1 MQPALLIAG
10 KDIRQRIRD
19 RSVFLWGVL
28 APLGLAA
35 IFSFVFNPISDS
47 QFHAEYVVV
56 NQDWGP
62 VAQGFLTAL
71 GAMEDQGI
79 VTVRAVDSVEE
90 ARAQV
95 EVGSDAF
102 AAADA
107 AQADA
112 AFVIPAGFSDAVLAG
127 EGTEMTVMGARGS
140 DLGSQVAYAVAEGF
154 AAELHS
160 VEVAVKTALPADV
173 GPTPEQAGAMIQQA
187 AAVPNPI
194 SLNDITAGT
203 KQLDGTTQMTAGMAV
218 FFVFFTVAFGV
229 SGLLEERRLGTMT
242 RLKAAPISRNSI
254 ILGKAITSFV
264 LGIASMAVLV
274 VATTLLLGA
283 DWGNPLGV
291 ALLVVAAVVA
301 AMGVLA
307 IVASVAR
314 TQEQAG
320 MFASIISLVFG
331 LLGGTFFPVSQ
342 VGGLLA
348 TLSLATPHAWF
359 MRGLGDLAGG
369 EVSAV
374 LPSVGVLLAFGVVTS
389 AGAWVFLQKA
399 VVR

>member
-1 MQPALLIAG
+1 MRIALLIAG
-10 KDIRQRIRD
+10 KDLRQRVRD
-19 RSVFLWGVL
+19 RSVFLWGIV

-35 IFSFVFNPISDS
+35 IFSFVFNPISDGR
-47 QFHAEYVVV
+47 FHAEYVVV
-56 NQDWGP
+56 NQDGGP
-62 VAQGFLTAL
+62 VAQGLLTAL
-71 GAMEDQGI
+71 GDMEDQGI
-79 VTVRAVDSVEE
+79 ATVRSVAGVEE

-102 AAADA
+102 ADAAA

-127 EGTEMTVMGARGS
+127 RGTAITVIGAKGS
-140 DLGSQVAYAVAEGF
+140 ELGSQVAYAVAEGF

-160 VEVAVKTALPADV
+160 VEVAIKTALPAGV
-173 GPTPEQAGAMIQQA
+173 EPTPEQVGAMIQQA

-194 SLNDITAGT
+194 SLDDITTGT
-203 KQLDGTTQMTAGMAV
+203 RQLDQTTQMTAGMAV
-218 FFVFFTVAFGV
+218 FFVFFTVGFAV
-229 SGLLEERRLGTMT
+229 SGLLEERRLGTMA
-242 RLKAAPISRNSI
+242 RLKAAPISPNSI

-307 IVASVAR
+307 IVASVAK

-320 MFASIISLVFG
+320 MFVAIISLVLG

-342 VGGLLA
+342 VGGLLS
-348 TLSLATPHAWF
+348 TLSLATPQAWF

-374 LPSVGVLLAFGVVTS
+374 LPSVGVLLAFGVVSS
-389 AGAWVFLQKA
+389 AAAWVFLQKA
-399 VVR
+399 VLR

>member
-1 MQPALLIAG
+1 MRTALLIAG
-10 KDIRQRIRD
+10 KDLRQRIRD
-19 RSVFLWGVL
+19 RSVFVWGIL

-35 IFSFVFNPISDS
+35 IFSFVFNPISDN

-56 NQDWGP
+56 NQDGGP
-62 VAQGFLTAL
+62 VTQGFLGSLA
-71 GAMEDQGI
+71 AMQDQGI
-79 VTVRAVDSVEE
+79 VTVRTVDNVDE

-95 EVGSDAF
+95 VVGSDAF
-102 AAADA
+102 ADAGA

-127 EGTEMTVMGARGS
+127 KGAEMTVMGAKGS
-140 DLGSQVAYAVAEGF
+140 ELGSQVAYAVAEGF

-160 VEVAVKTALPADV
+160 VEVAVKTALPAGV
-173 GPTPEQAGAMIQQA
+173 QPTPEQVGAMIPQA

-203 KQLDGTTQMTAGMAV
+203 RQLDGTTQMTAGMAV
-218 FFVFFTVAFGV
+218 FFVFFTVTFGV
-229 SGLLEERRLGTMT
+229 SGLLEERRLGTMA

-264 LGIASMAVLV
+264 LGIASMSVLV

-291 ALLVVAAVVA
+291 ALLIVAVVVA
-301 AMGVLA
+301 AMGILA
-307 IVASVAR
+307 VVASVAR
-314 TQEQAG
+314 TQEQAA
-320 MFASIISLVFG
+320 MFASIIALVFG

-342 VGGLLA
+342 VGGVLS
-348 TLSLATPHAWF
+348 TLSLITPHAWF

-374 LPSVGVLLAFGVVTS
+374 LPSVGVLLAFGVITS
-389 AGAWVFLQKA
+389 AAAWPFLQKA

>member
-1 MQPALLIAG
+1 MHPALLIAG

-19 RSVFLWGVL
+19 RSVFLWGIV
-28 APLGLAA
+28 APLGMAA
-35 IFSFVFNPISDS
+35 IFSFVFNPISDN

-56 NQDWGP
+56 NQDGGP
-62 VAQGFLTAL
+62 VAQGFLATL
-71 GAMEDQGI
+71 SGMEEQGI
-79 VTVRAVDSVEE
+79 ATVRAVDTVEE

-102 AAADA
+102 ADADA

-112 AFVIPAGFSDAVLAG
+112 AFIIPAGFSDAVLAG
-127 EGTEMTVMGARGS
+127 DATEMTVMGAKGS
-140 DLGSQVAYAVAEGF
+140 ELGSQVAYALAEGF

-160 VEVAVKTALPADV
+160 VEVAVKTALPADAV
-173 GPTPEQAGAMIQQA
+173 PTPEQVGGMIQQA
-187 AAVPNPI
+187 SLIPNPI
-194 SLNDITAGT
+194 SLDDITAGT

-218 FFVFFTVAFGV
+218 FFVFFTVGFGV
-229 SGLLEERRLGTMT
+229 SGLLEERQLGTMT
-242 RLKAAPISRNSI
+242 RLKAAPITRSSI

-274 VATTLLLGA
+274 VATTFLLGA

-291 ALLVVAAVVA
+291 ALLVVSAVVA

-307 IVASVAR
+307 IVASVAK

-320 MFASIISLVFG
+320 MFTSIISLVFG

-342 VGGLLA
+342 IGGLLA
-348 TLSLATPHAWF
+348 KLSLIAPHAWF

-369 EVSAV
+369 DVSAV
-374 LPSVGVLLAFGVVTS
+374 LPSVGVLLLFGVVTS
-389 AGAWVFLQKA
+389 AGSLLFLPRA
-399 VVR
+399 VTR

>member
-1 MQPALLIAG
+1 MRTALLIAG

-19 RSVFLWGVL
+19 RSVFLWGIV

-35 IFSFVFNPISDS
+35 IFSFVFNPISDT

-56 NQDWGP
+56 NQDGGP
-62 VAQGFLTAL
+62 VARGFLTAL

-79 VTVRAVDSVEE
+79 ITVRAVDTVEE

-95 EVGSDAF
+95 VVGSDAF
-102 AAADA
+102 ADADA

-127 EGTEMTVMGARGS
+127 KGTEMTVVGAKGS
-140 DLGSQVAYAVAEGF
+140 ELGSQVAYAVAEGF
-154 AAELHS
+154 AAELHY
-160 VEVAVKTALPADV
+160 VEVAVKTALPTGV
-173 GPTPEQAGAMIQQA
+173 VPTPEQTGAMIQHA

-194 SLNDITAGT
+194 SLDDITAGT

-291 ALLVVAAVVA
+291 ALLIVSAVVA

-307 IVASVAR
+307 VVASVAK

-342 VGGLLA
+342 VGGLLSA
-348 TLSLATPHAWF
+348 LSLATPQAWF

-374 LPSVGVLLAFGVVTS
+374 LPSVGVLLIFGVVSS

-399 VVR
+399 VAR

>member
-1 MQPALLIAG
+1 
-10 KDIRQRIRD
+10 
-19 RSVFLWGVL
+19 VL
-28 APLGLAA
+28 
-35 IFSFVFNPISDS
+35 
-47 QFHAEYVVV
+47 
-56 NQDWGP
+56 NQDGGP
-62 VAQGFLTAL
+62 VALGLLTAL
-71 GAMEDQGI
+71 GDMEDQGI
-79 VTVRAVDSVEE
+79 VTVRSVATVEE

-102 AAADA
+102 ADADA

-127 EGTEMTVMGARGS
+127 QGTDITVIGAKGS
-140 DLGSQVAYAVAEGF
+140 ELGSQVAYAVAEGF

-160 VEVAVKTALPADV
+160 VEVAIKTALPA
-173 GPTPEQAGAMIQQA
+173 GAEPTPEQVGAMIQQA

-194 SLNDITAGT
+194 SLDDITTGT
-203 KQLDGTTQMTAGMAV
+203 KQLDQTTQMTAGMAV
-218 FFVFFTVAFGV
+218 FFVFFTVGFAV
-229 SGLLEERRLGTMT
+229 SGLLEERRLGTMA

-254 ILGKAITSFV
+254 ILGKAITSFA

-301 AMGVLA
+301 AMGILA

-320 MFASIISLVFG
+320 MFVSIISLVLG
-331 LLGGTFFPVSQ
+331 LLGGTFFPVAQ
-342 VGGLLA
+342 VGGLLS
-348 TLSLATPHAWF
+348 TLSLFTPQAWF

-374 LPSVGVLLAFGVVTS
+374 LPSVGVLLAFGVVAS

>member
-1 MQPALLIAG
+1 MRPALLIAG

-19 RSVFLWGVL
+19 RSVFLWGIV

-56 NQDWGP
+56 NQDGGP
-62 VAQGFLTAL
+62 VAQGFLAAL
-71 GAMEDQGI
+71 DGMANQGI
-79 VTVRAVDSVEE
+79 ATVRAVDTVEE

-102 AAADA
+102 ADADA

-112 AFVIPAGFSDAVLAG
+112 AFVIPAGFSEAVLAG
-127 EGTEMTVMGARGS
+127 EATSMTVIGAKGS
-140 DLGSQVAYAVAEGF
+140 ELGSQVAYALAEGF

-160 VEVAVKTALPADV
+160 VEVAVKTALPAGTV
-173 GPTPEQAGAMIQQA
+173 PTPEQVGGMIQQA
-187 AAVPNPI
+187 STVPNPI
-194 SLNDITAGT
+194 SLEDITAGT

-242 RLKAAPISRNSI
+242 RLKGAPLSRNSI
-254 ILGKAITSFV
+254 ILGKALTSFV

-274 VATTLLLGA
+274 VATTFLLGA
-283 DWGNPLGV
+283 DWGDPLGV
-291 ALLVVAAVVA
+291 ALLVVSAVVA
-301 AMGVLA
+301 AMGILA

-331 LLGGTFFPVSQ
+331 LLGGTFFPVAQ

-374 LPSVGVLLAFGVVTS
+374 LPSVGALLLFGVVTS
-389 AGAWVFLQKA
+389 AGSWVFLQKA

>member
-1 MQPALLIAG
+1 MRIALLIAG

-19 RSVFLWGVL
+19 RSVFLWGIV

-35 IFSFVFNPISDS
+35 IFSFVFNPISDN

-56 NQDWGP
+56 NQDGGP
-62 VAQGFLTAL
+62 VAQGFLAAL

-79 VTVRAVDSVEE
+79 VTVRAVDDVEE

-95 EVGSDAF
+95 EVGSDDF
-102 AAADA
+102 ADADA
-107 AQADA
+107 AKADA

-127 EGTEMTVMGARGS
+127 EATEMTVMGARGS
-140 DLGSQVAYAVAEGF
+140 ELGSQVAYAVAEGF

-160 VEVAVKTALPADV
+160 TEVAVKTALPV
-173 GPTPEQAGAMIQQA
+173 GTVPTPEQVGAMIQQA
-187 AAVPNPI
+187 STVPNPI
-194 SLNDITAGT
+194 SLEDITANT
-203 KQLDGTTQMTAGMAV
+203 RQLDGTTQMTAGMAV
-218 FFVFFTVAFGV
+218 FFVFFIVAFGV
-229 SGLLEERRLGTMT
+229 SGLLEEKRLGTMS
-242 RLKAAPISRNSI
+242 RLKAAPISPNSI
-254 ILGKAITSFV
+254 ILGKAVTSFV

-274 VATTLLLGA
+274 VATTFLLGA

-291 ALLVVAAVVA
+291 ALLIVSVVVAAT
-301 AMGVLA
+301 GVLA

-320 MFASIISLVFG
+320 MFSSIISLVFG
-331 LLGGTFFPVSQ
+331 LLGGTFFPVAQ
-342 VGGLLA
+342 VGGILA
-348 TLSLATPHAWF
+348 TLSLITPHAWF

-374 LPSVGVLLAFGVVTS
+374 IPSVGILLLFGVVTS
-389 AGAWVFLQKA
+389 AGSWIFLQRA
-399 VVR
+399 VAR

>member
-1 MQPALLIAG
+1 MQHALLIAG

-19 RSVFLWGVL
+19 RSVFLWGIV

-47 QFHAEYVVV
+47 TFHAEYVVV
-56 NQDWGP
+56 NQDGGP
-62 VAQGFLTAL
+62 VAQGFLATL
-71 GAMEDQGI
+71 SAMEDEGI
-79 VTVRAVDSVEE
+79 VTVRAVDTVEE

-102 AAADA
+102 ADADA

-112 AFVIPAGFSDAVLAG
+112 AFVIPAGFSDAVVAG
-127 EGTEMTVMGARGS
+127 AATEMTVLGAQGS
-140 DLGSQVAYAVAEGF
+140 ELGSQVAYAVAEGF

-160 VEVAVKTALPADV
+160 VEVAVKTALPADAV
-173 GPTPEQAGAMIQQA
+173 PTPEQVGAMIQQA
-187 AAVPNPI
+187 ALVPNPI
-194 SLNDITAGT
+194 TLEDITAGT

-242 RLKAAPISRNSI
+242 RLKAAPLSRNSI

-274 VATTLLLGA
+274 VATTILLGA

-291 ALLVVAAVVA
+291 AMLVVSAVVA
-301 AMGVLA
+301 AMGILA
-307 IVASVAR
+307 IVASVAK

-331 LLGGTFFPVSQ
+331 LLGGTFFPVAQ

-348 TLSLATPHAWF
+348 ALSLATPHAWF

-374 LPSVGVLLAFGVVTS
+374 LPSVGALLLFGVVTS
-389 AGAWVFLQKA
+389 AGSWVFLQKA
-399 VVR
+399 VTR